1 MEQIPLPH
9 QARTEHL
16 GGNSYEVTLEPLYPG
31 YGVTIGNAMRRVL
44 LSSMP
49 GAAVTAVKIKYVDHE
64 FSTVPNVKEDVIQ
77 IILNLKQLRL
87 RSFSREPV
95 RLTLQAKG
103 EGVVTADMIQ
113 GTDQVEVVN
122 KDLYICTLDNKNSDL
137 DMEIIVEQ
145 GRGYVPVEARDQ
157 SNKLEAGMLSI
168 DAIYTPVRSVFF
180 DVSNVRVGQITNFD
194 KLVLRMETDGTISGQ
209 EATDIASH
217 ILVDHFSMLFN
228 NEGAARIEMMATPLI
243 EESPMDDGMSEA
255 GEGPATSM
263 IDSGFEPAETGT
275 SLDELNLSNRA
286 KNALSKAGIN
296 SVEALQ
302 GLTNEE
308 ITNTAGLGEKTIS
321 EILEVLGRNQTNQ

>member
-1 MEQIPLPH
+1 MEQIPLPN

-31 YGVTIGNAMRRVL
+31 YGVTIGNTIRRVL

-87 RSFSREPV
+87 RSFSREPI

-103 EGVVTADMIQ
+103 EGVITADMIQ
-113 GTDQVEVVN
+113 GNDQVEVMN

-137 DMEIIVEQ
+137 DMELIIEQ
-145 GRGYVPVEARDQ
+145 GRGYVPVEARAESQ
-157 SNKLEAGMLSI
+157 KLEAGMLAI

-194 KLVLRMETDGTISGQ
+194 KLVLRMETDGTITGA
-209 EATDIASH
+209 EAMDIASH
-217 ILVDHFSMLFN
+217 ILVDHFTMLFN
-228 NEGAARIEMMATPLI
+228 NEGAARIEMMATPI
-243 EESPMDDGMSEA
+243 TMDEV
-255 GEGPATSM
+255 PAMDEPAADTS
-263 IDSGFEPAETGT
+263 SFEPVANGT

-286 KNALSKAGIN
+286 KNALTKAGIG

-302 GLTNEE
+302 GLTNDE
-308 ITNTAGLGEKTIS
+308 ITNTAGLGEKTIA
-321 EILEVLGRNQTNQ
+321 EILEVLGRNQ

>member
-87 RSFSREPV
+87 RSFSREPI
-95 RLTLQAKG
+95 RLSLKAKG
-103 EGVVTADMIQ
+103 EGVITAEMIEEN
-113 GTDQVEVVN
+113 DQVEVVN
-122 KDLYICTLDNKNSDL
+122 KDLYICTLDNKNADL
-137 DMEIIVEQ
+137 DMELVIEQ
-145 GRGYVPVEARDQ
+145 GRGYVPVEARAETQ
-157 SNKLEAGMLSI
+157 KLEIGMLAI

-180 DVSNVRVGQITNFD
+180 DVSNVRVGGITNFD
-194 KLVLRMETDGTISGQ
+194 KLVLRMETDGTISGE
-209 EATDIASH
+209 EAVDIASH
-217 ILVDHFSMLFN
+217 ILVDHFSMMFN
-228 NEGAARIEMMATPLI
+228 NEGAARMEMMATPLVA
-243 EESPMDDGMSEA
+243 EESPMMDEMSA
-255 GEGPATSM
+255 P
-263 IDSGFEPAETGT
+263 EPVASEPVNTGT
-275 SLDELNLSNRA
+275 SLDEINLSNRA
-286 KNALSKAGIN
+286 KNALAKAGIN

-302 GLTNEE
+302 GLTNDE
-308 ITNTAGLGEKTIS
+308 ISNTAGLGEKTIT
-321 EILEVLGRNQTNQ
+321 EILEVLGRNQS